1 MTEGEPR
8 PPRSIATLAVLLA
21 FAVLAGA
28 GFFALGVWQ
37 VHRLAWKEALIA
49 RVDRQLR
56 AEPVAPPPPA
66 QWPALAREADEY
78 RRVRVQGRFDFQRE
92 VLTRASTVLG
102 PGFWV
107 LTPMRTGDGWILV
120 NRGFVPYAMHT
131 QVPHGP
137 EQQSLVGLLRF
148 SEPGGAF
155 LQPNRPAEGRWTS
168 RDVAAI
174 AAAEHLQGPVAPFFV
189 DAQATPAT
197 GDATWPR
204 PGLTVVHFR
213 NEHLAYALTW
223 FALAA
228 MVAAAIGYLVV
239 HERRLRRA
247 GRPHAPDDRHR

>member
-1 MTEGEPR
+1 
-8 PPRSIATLAVLLA
+8 
-21 FAVLAGA
+21 
-28 GFFALGVWQ
+28 
-37 VHRLAWKEALIA
+37 
-49 RVDRQLR
+49 
-56 AEPVAPPPPA
+56 
-66 QWPALAREADEY
+66 
-78 RRVRVQGRFDFQRE
+78 
-92 VLTRASTVLG
+92 
-102 PGFWV
+102 
-107 LTPMRTGDGWILV
+107 MRTDDGWILV

-131 QVPHGP
+131 QVPRGP

-204 PGLTVVHFR
+204 PGLTVVRFR

-247 GRPHAPDDRHR
+247 GRPHAPDDRLR

>member
-37 VHRLAWKEALIA
+37 VQRLAWKEALIA

-56 AEPVAPPPPA
+56 AEPVAPPAPA

-78 RRVRVQGRFDFQRE
+78 RRVRVQGRFDFRRE

-102 PGFWV
+102 TGFWV
-107 LTPMRTGDGWILV
+107 LTPMRTGAGWILV

-131 QVPHGP
+131 QVPRGP

-174 AAAEHLQGPVAPFFV
+174 AAAVHLQGPVAPFFV
-189 DAQATPAT
+189 DVQATPAT
-197 GDATWPR
+197 NEATWPR
-204 PGLTVVHFR
+204 PGLTVIHFR

-239 HERRLRRA
+239 DERRLRRA
-247 GRPHAPDDRHR
+247 GRPHATDDRH

>member
-1 MTEGEPR
+1 
-8 PPRSIATLAVLLA
+8 
-21 FAVLAGA
+21 
-28 GFFALGVWQ
+28 
-37 VHRLAWKEALIA
+37 
-49 RVDRQLR
+49 
-56 AEPVAPPPPA
+56 
-66 QWPALAREADEY
+66 
-78 RRVRVQGRFDFQRE
+78 
-92 VLTRASTVLG
+92 VLG
-102 PGFWV
+102 TGFWV

-131 QVPHGP
+131 QVPRGP

-204 PGLTVVHFR
+204 PGLTVVRFR

-247 GRPHAPDDRHR
+247 GRPHAPDDRLR